1 MRTAVSPL
9 DYTRSGSGEVIV
21 LLHGIGLD
29 RASWAPVRALLGPDF
44 DVIAVDLPGFGT
56 SPPLPADVEPTPAEL
71 AASVAHLL
79 DEQGVERPHVVGNSL
94 GGWVALELAQ
104 AYEVASLTL
113 LSPAG
118 LWHKRT
124 PRYCRTSLRA
134 TRFFARRLRWPVEFA
149 ARFRLGKYLILRQSH
164 GRPGLLTTA
173 QARTAIR
180 AMGSCPG
187 FTAVFRATLDR
198 CYTASTPIDAP
209 VTVAFGSKDI
219 LLLPNQSRHLDELPA
234 HTVVRELP
242 GCGHVP
248 MSDDPELVAAVITH
262 AVGCDLRARAG
273 R

>member
-1 MRTAVSPL
+1 VRTVSRL
-9 DYTRSGSGEVIV
+9 DYTRAGSGEVIV

-29 RASWAPVRALLGPDF
+29 RASWAPVRALLEPHF

-56 SPPLPADVEPTPAEL
+56 SPPLPTNVEPTPAEL
-71 AASVAHLL
+71 AASVAQLL
-79 DEQGVERPHVVGNSL
+79 DEQGVEYAHVVGNSL

-104 AYEVASLTL
+104 AYQVASLTL

-118 LWHKRT
+118 LWRKRT
-124 PRYCRTSLRA
+124 PQYCRISLRT
-134 TRFFARRLRWPVEFA
+134 TRFLARRLRRLVEFA

-164 GRPGLLTTA
+164 GRPGRLTTA

-187 FTAVFRATLDR
+187 FTAVLRATLDR
-198 CYTASTPIDAP
+198 CYTASAPIDAP

-234 HTVVRELP
+234 RTVARELP

-248 MSDDPELVAAVITH
+248 MSDDPATVAAVIT
-262 AVGCDLRARAG
+262 AAAGCDVPTLAG